1 MKLTLDSIQKG
12 KTPKAPR
19 IVLYGVPGIGKST
32 FAAQA
37 PNPIFLQ
44 TENGLNHLDVAKF
57 PLASTLQDI
66 TDALDLLIN
75 NQTEYKTLVL
85 DTLDWAERII
95 FQVVAKEN
103 GVADVGEIGY
113 GKGPRMAVPHWNKI
127 LSRLDALSERNM
139 AIILLAHSKITKF
152 KSPDTNDY
160 DRYEMDLDKNGA
172 SLFVEWADAVMFA
185 NHRVF
190 TSTEKGSTTAKGTG
204 NGERILYTERRPA
217 FEAKNRYNLP
227 PEMKLSWGDVVAG
240 INLTYKG
247 K

>member
-1 MKLTLDSIQKG
+1 MKPTLENILKG

-19 IVLYGVPGIGKST
+19 IVLYGVPGVGKST

-44 TENGLNHLDVAKF
+44 TENGINHLDVAKF
-57 PLASTLQDI
+57 PLASSLDDI
-66 TDALDLLIN
+66 LGALDLLIN

-95 FQVVAKEN
+95 FQQVAKEQ
-103 GVADVGEIGY
+103 GVADIGEIGY
-113 GKGPRMAVPHWNKI
+113 GKGPRMAVPHWDKI
-127 LSRLDALSERNM
+127 VRKLDALSEKNM

-152 KSPDTNDY
+152 KSPDTTDY
-160 DRYEMDLDKNGA
+160 DRYEMDLDKNGS
-172 SLFVEWADAVMFA
+172 SLFVEWADAVLFA
-185 NHRVF
+185 NYRVY
-190 TSTEKGSTTAKGTG
+190 TSVEKGSTVAKGTG
-204 NGERILYTERRPA
+204 NGERILFTERRPA

-227 PEMKLSWGDVVAG
+227 PEMKLSWPDVLSG